1 MDIKLTAAQEKL
13 IEALKANPGTDAQEH
28 LNHIHNQAIA
38 DEMID
43 RLLKFGILQL
53 NPETGLRELAPA
65 YMVTATVNADVD
77 AVEEESDIIPNVEF
91 GDTGTEK
98 NEEKQKTKTA
108 ENSEVVQPERINKKG
123 LILEMLQT
131 KASLDEMVAATG
143 WEEKSVRGVISQLKK
158 EKHLNI
164 CREKDENKQNF
175 YYIAAAC
182 PHPRYGQSGS
192 APRRCARPRRRD
204 QWSAHR
210 WTGRPRWKPD
220 R

>member
-38 DEMID
+38 DEMIN
-43 RLLKFGILQL
+43 RLLKFGILHL

-65 YMVTATVNADVD
+65 HMATATANADVD

-91 GDTGTEK
+91 GDTATEK
-98 NEEKQKTKTA
+98 NEERQKTKA
-108 ENSEVVQPERINKKG
+108 AGNSESAQSERINKKG

-131 KASLDEMVAATG
+131 KASLDEMAAATG

-164 CREKDENKQNF
+164 CREKDKNKQNF
-175 YYIAAAC
+175 YYIAAAE
-182 PHPRYGQSGS
+182 
-192 APRRCARPRRRD
+192 AIETA
-204 QWSAHR
+204 
-210 WTGRPRWKPD
+210 
-220 R
+220 

>member
-65 YMVTATVNADVD
+65 YMVTATANVDVD

-91 GDTGTEK
+91 GDTVTEK
-98 NEEKQKTKTA
+98 NEERQNIKA
-108 ENSEVVQPERINKKG
+108 AGNSESAQSERINKKG

-175 YYIAAAC
+175 YYIATVGAIETA
-182 PHPRYGQSGS
+182 
-192 APRRCARPRRRD
+192 
-204 QWSAHR
+204 
-210 WTGRPRWKPD
+210 
-220 R
+220 

>member
-65 YMVTATVNADVD
+65 YMVTATANVDVD

-91 GDTGTEK
+91 GDTVTEK
-98 NEEKQKTKTA
+98 NEERQKTKA
-108 ENSEVVQPERINKKG
+108 CWNSDRTTERINKKG

-143 WEEKSVRGVISQLKK
+143 WEEKSVRGVISLLKK

-175 YYIAAAC
+175 YYIATVGAIETA
-182 PHPRYGQSGS
+182 
-192 APRRCARPRRRD
+192 
-204 QWSAHR
+204 
-210 WTGRPRWKPD
+210 
-220 R
+220 

>member
-38 DEMID
+38 DEMIN
-43 RLLKFGILQL
+43 RLLKFGILHL

-65 YMVTATVNADVD
+65 YMATATANADVD
-77 AVEEESDIIPNVEF
+77 AVGEESDIIPNVEF
-91 GDTGTEK
+91 GDTVTEK
-98 NEEKQKTKTA
+98 NEERQKTKA
-108 ENSEVVQPERINKKG
+108 AGDSESAQSERINKKG

-131 KASLDEMVAATG
+131 KAMVAATG

-175 YYIAAAC
+175 YYIPAAEAIET
-182 PHPRYGQSGS
+182 
-192 APRRCARPRRRD
+192 A
-204 QWSAHR
+204 
-210 WTGRPRWKPD
+210 
-220 R
+220 

>member
-1 MDIKLTAAQEKL
+1 
-13 IEALKANPGTDAQEH
+13 
-28 LNHIHNQAIA
+28 
-38 DEMID
+38 MID

-98 NEEKQKTKTA
+98 NEEKQKTKAA
-108 ENSEVVQPERINKKG
+108 ENSEVVQPERISKKG

-131 KASLDEMVAATG
+131 KASLGEMVAATG

-175 YYIAAAC
+175 YYIAAAE
-182 PHPRYGQSGS
+182 
-192 APRRCARPRRRD
+192 AIETA
-204 QWSAHR
+204 
-210 WTGRPRWKPD
+210 
-220 R
+220 

>member
-65 YMVTATVNADVD
+65 YMVTATANVDVD

-91 GDTGTEK
+91 GDTVTEK
-98 NEEKQKTKTA
+98 NEERQNIKA
-108 ENSEVVQPERINKKG
+108 AGNSESAQSERIRNVANQGKLGRDGSSNWLGRKVGTRSNKPAEKG
-123 LILEMLQT
+123 
-131 KASLDEMVAATG
+131 KAP
-143 WEEKSVRGVISQLKK
+143 
-158 EKHLNI
+158 KHL
-164 CREKDENKQNF
+164 
-175 YYIAAAC
+175 
-182 PHPRYGQSGS
+182 PRKG
-192 APRRCARPRRRD
+192 
-204 QWSAHR
+204 
-210 WTGRPRWKPD
+210 
-220 R
+220 

>member
-38 DEMID
+38 DEMIN

-53 NPETGLRELAPA
+53 NPETGLRELVPA
-65 YMVTATVNADVD
+65 YMATATANADVD

-91 GDTGTEK
+91 GDIVTEK
-98 NEEKQKTKTA
+98 NE
-108 ENSEVVQPERINKKG
+108 SVQPERLNKKG

-175 YYIAAAC
+175 YYIAAVKTAEN
-182 PHPRYGQSGS
+182 HN
-192 APRRCARPRRRD
+192 
-204 QWSAHR
+204 
-210 WTGRPRWKPD
+210 
-220 R
+220 

>member
-38 DEMID
+38 DEMIN
-43 RLLKFGILQL
+43 RLLKFGILHL

-65 YMVTATVNADVD
+65 YMATATANADVD

-91 GDTGTEK
+91 GDTVTEK
-98 NEEKQKTKTA
+98 NEERQKTKA
-108 ENSEVVQPERINKKG
+108 AGDSESAQSERINKKG

-175 YYIAAAC
+175 YYIATVGAIETA
-182 PHPRYGQSGS
+182 
-192 APRRCARPRRRD
+192 
-204 QWSAHR
+204 
-210 WTGRPRWKPD
+210 
-220 R
+220 